1 MTYSWSLFQALRRM
15 RLFHMVRVHHLGHYT
30 ELEENIH
37 VDGSSFQVHRTL
49 SILTMG
55 TSGTIHH
62 YQPNTLYPLTKS
74 KNKIASL
81 ATTKMLSSEMIVTL
95 PPPLPAPFT
104 TRGALRGLKVWSLF
118 TTSNQN

>member
-62 YQPNTLYPLTKS
+62 YQPNTLYPLTKY

-81 ATTKMLSSEMIVTL
+81 ATTKMPSSEMIVT
-95 PPPLPAPFT
+95 PAPFFYHE
-104 TRGALRGLKVWSLF
+104 RGFAQIKVLSLF
-118 TTSNQN
+118 ATSNQN